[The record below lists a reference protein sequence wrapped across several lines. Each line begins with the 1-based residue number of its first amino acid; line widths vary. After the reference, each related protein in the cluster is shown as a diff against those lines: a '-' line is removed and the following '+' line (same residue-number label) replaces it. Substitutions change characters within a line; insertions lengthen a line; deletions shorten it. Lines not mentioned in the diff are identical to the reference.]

1 MTWKSRFQVSSL
13 WVYSNISIWIF
24 PAKDWCNGAANVCV
38 HVPSIVRVV
47 CSACESPLRITTAGS
62 VTLSFALIGINRHSI
77 AMIKQIMHT
86 AVPIMNFFDFI
97 ESSLINHA
105 RIYLS
110 THIVLDYGFVPDTSN
125 CNIVNERMHDLRVV

>member
-24 PAKDWCNGAANVCV
+24 PAKDWCNSAANVCV

-105 RIYLS
+105 RIYSRHTYTDVRWKPLKS
-110 THIVLDYGFVPDTSN
+110 FFN
-125 CNIVNERMHDLRVV
+125 FFEN

>member
-24 PAKDWCNGAANVCV
+24 PAKDWCNSAANVCV

-86 AVPIMNFFDFI
+86 AVPIMNFLPRLLHHLFI
-97 ESSLINHA
+97 FLQLMI
-105 RIYLS
+105 L
-110 THIVLDYGFVPDTSN
+110 LDLQMLCLQTAYSAMV
-125 CNIVNERMHDLRVV
+125 R